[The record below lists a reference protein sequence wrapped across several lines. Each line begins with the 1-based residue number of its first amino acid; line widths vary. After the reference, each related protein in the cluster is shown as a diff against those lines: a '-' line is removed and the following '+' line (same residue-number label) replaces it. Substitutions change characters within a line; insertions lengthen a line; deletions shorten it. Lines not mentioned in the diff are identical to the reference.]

1 MIETTQLATPEGVVD
16 IGIGQPQLSLLPH
29 EATRQAAQ
37 RLLTGEDNACL
48 NYGPARG
55 NGYLRLALAEFLEP
69 RYGCPVNPASL
80 MMTGGCTQ
88 ALSMIAGTLA
98 SPGDTVLVE
107 EPTYFLAHRVFADR
121 GLKITG
127 VPIGPRGLEP
137 EALEQAIIEHRPRL
151 LYLIP
156 VHQNPSGVT
165 LAMEHRKAIVEV
177 CARHGVLLVADEVY
191 QLLTYRGAPPAPM
204 AAYLESECVIS
215 VGSFSK
221 ILAPGLRL
229 GWLQA
234 AEPILSRLTS
244 GGIFA
249 SGGGLNHFTGCLVHQ
264 VIASGDQARY
274 LKTIQELFRHRI
286 DLMDGL
292 LKTYLGE
299 RVEYRKPEGGYFFWL
314 RLKDGR
320 DAETLLPVAR
330 GHGVGYRSGVLFS
343 TRGEL
348 RDYLRLSFAFYGD
361 DDLELAVRR
370 LAATLDPGT
379 SPGR

>member
-1 MIETTQLATPEGVVD
+1 MIETSQLATPEGVVD

-29 EATRQAAQ
+29 HAMRRAGE
-37 RLLTGEDNACL
+37 RLLTGSDNACL

-55 NGYLRLALAEFLEP
+55 NGYLRLALAEFLSP
-69 RYGCPVNPASL
+69 RYGCPVDAASL
-80 MMTGGCTQ
+80 MITGGCTQ

-98 SPGDTVLVE
+98 APGDTVLVE

-121 GLKITG
+121 GLKIAG
-127 VPIGPRGLEP
+127 VPIGPSGLEP
-137 EALEQAIIEHRPRL
+137 EALERAIAEHRPKL

-165 LAMEHRKAIVEV
+165 LAAENRAHIVSLCV
-177 CARHGVLLVADEVY
+177 RHGVLLVADEVY
-191 QLLTYRGAPPAPM
+191 QLLTYRGTPPPPM
-204 AAYLESECVIS
+204 AAYLESQCVIS

-234 AEPILSRLTS
+234 SEPILAKLTS
-244 GGIFA
+244 QGVFA

-264 VIASGDQARY
+264 VIDSGDQATY
-274 LKTIQELFRHRI
+274 LDSLREVFRHRV

-292 LKTYLGE
+292 LQTHLGQ
-299 RVEYRKPEGGYFFWL
+299 RVEFRKPEGGYFFWL

-320 DAETLLPVAR
+320 DAETLLVSAR
-330 GHGVGYRSGVLFS
+330 RQGVGYRSGILFS
-343 TRGEL
+343 TGGGL
-348 RDYLRLSFAFYGD
+348 RDHLRLSFAFYGD

-370 LAATLDPGT
+370 LAKAFEE
-379 SPGR
+379 